1 MNTMSTRMNA
11 NRQARAAVVGATF
24 LLSLGV
30 MVAPAS
36 ADWTD
41 WISEEK
47 PNNTALCPWDE
58 GTTGAACF
66 GSYCDWVALR
76 CARLPT
82 WSSLDYGTT
91 YWSPFFS
98 EEGRSDL
105 EQIRYIL
112 FSDGTERR
120 EYSSLYGRNV
130 HICFRGVDQG
140 GHAVLPDS
148 PEGIVTGMACSGRY
162 CDNISLEC
170 TKPTVG
176 RLGNC
181 QWSPPLSE
189 EQYLYNF
196 GDNRFVTAVE
206 CTGSYCDNKRFYVC
220 SLQ

>member
-1 MNTMSTRMNA
+1 MNA
-11 NRQARAAVVGATF
+11 NRQARATVVSATF

-30 MVAPAS
+30 MVAPAR
-36 ADWTD
+36 ADWTG

-58 GTTGAACF
+58 GTTGAACS
-66 GSYCDWVALR
+66 GRYCDNVALY

-98 EEGRSDL
+98 EEGKSDL
-105 EQIRYIL
+105 EQRKCIL
-112 FSDGTERR
+112 YANGNELCETF
-120 EYSSLYGRNV
+120 LYGRNF
-130 HICFRGVDQG
+130 HYCFG
-140 GHAVLPDS
+140 GLGAQK
-148 PEGIVTGMACSGRY
+148 GIVTGMSCSGRY

-170 TKPTVG
+170 TKPTAG

-181 QWSPPLSE
+181 EWSRPLSE
-189 EQYLYNF
+189 EQYYDFF
-196 GDNRFVTAVE
+196 GENRLVTAVE

-220 SLQ
+220 SLE